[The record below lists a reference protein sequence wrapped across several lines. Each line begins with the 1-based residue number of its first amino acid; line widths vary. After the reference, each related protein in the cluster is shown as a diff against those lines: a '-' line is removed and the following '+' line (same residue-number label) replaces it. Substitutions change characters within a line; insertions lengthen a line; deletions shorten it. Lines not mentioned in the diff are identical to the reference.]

1 MGVLRPRTKMVSLRL
16 SEDEYQQLVE
26 LCSVKGAHST
36 SDLARTAVCDFLLSH
51 DDRVGYRG
59 PAAVDL
65 QQRVGALE
73 EKVRHLGRLVFSATA
88 ART

>member
-1 MGVLRPRTKMVSLRL
+1 
-16 SEDEYQQLVE
+16 
-26 LCSVKGAHST
+26 
-36 SDLARTAVCDFLLSH
+36 
-51 DDRVGYRG
+51 VGYRG